1 MNKLKKKNIIIP
13 IILVLFLITI
23 SFLSSKNTKPQTQ
36 MMYKDFISEVQKGNV
51 AEVYITNKETMQF
64 KLKNGSILTTENPR
78 TLTLKENLLIS
89 GVKVYERSINQ
100 SLETIILATIVVSL
114 ISAFI
119 YLTTKNSKSKGG
131 AFRLS
136 KIETEAVTETGIT
149 FENIAG
155 NEEAKESIK
164 ELVDFIKAPEKY
176 AKFKARMPRGVI
188 LYGPPGT
195 GKTLIAKALA
205 SEANVPF
212 FAVNGSDFVQ
222 IYVGV
227 GAGRIRDLFKK
238 AKEKGKAVIFIDEID
253 AIGKKRSM
261 RADSGSDERDQTLNA
276 LLSEMSGF
284 NSSDGIVVIAATN
297 RLDTLD
303 EALLRPGR
311 FDRHI
316 EVNLPDVKDREKIL
330 NLYLKDKPLAEDVDI
345 SKIAKTTVYFSGAKL
360 ENLVNEAA
368 IIAAKENSPNITME
382 HLDRALS
389 IVIAGAEKKNKDVI
403 SELDRKITAYHEAG
417 HALISKITGN
427 SSVRKITI
435 IPSTKGAGGY
445 TLTVPKDTNYQT
457 KKMLLDTIK
466 IYLAG
471 RAAEEIIFGKDNITT
486 GASNDIKKVTEIIIS
501 MIKDFGMFE
510 NSGLLSYSVIQE
522 NSYIDMKQIVDAA
535 NDIVKKL
542 YNEVLDMLNENIE
555 KLHRL
560 SNELLEKETIYEEEI
575 DYILQ

>member
-1 MNKLKKKNIIIP
+1 MNRLKNKNILIP
-13 IILVLFLITI
+13 ILLLVFVLII
-23 SFLSSKNTKPQTQ
+23 AFFSFKNSKPHSEI
-36 MMYKDFISEVQKGNV
+36 MYKDFIEEVQKGNV
-51 AEVYITNKETMQF
+51 TDVYITNRETMEF
-64 KLKNGSILTTENPR
+64 KLKDGSILTTENPR
-78 TLTLKENLLIS
+78 SLNLKETLLLN
-89 GVKVYERSINQ
+89 GVKVHERSASSKAETVILIIIAS
-100 SLETIILATIVVSL
+100 SLVSAL
-114 ISAFI
+114 I

-131 AFRLS
+131 AFKLS
-136 KIETEAVTETGIT
+136 SIEVDAVTDTGIT

-164 ELVDFIKAPEKY
+164 ELVDFIKTPEKY

-195 GKTLIAKALA
+195 GKTLMAKALA
-205 SEANVPF
+205 TEANVPF

-284 NSSDGIVVIAATN
+284 KSSDGIVVIAATN
-297 RLDTLD
+297 RLDILD

-316 EVNLPDVKDREKIL
+316 EVNLPDVKDRQRIL
-330 NLYLKDKPLAEDVDI
+330 ELYLKDKPLADDVDI
-345 SKIAKTTVYFSGAKL
+345 SKIAKSTVYFSGAKL
-360 ENLVNEAA
+360 ENLVNEAS
-368 IIAAKENSPNITME
+368 ILAAKENSEYITMK
-382 HLDRALS
+382 HLDKALS
-389 IVIAGAEKKNKDVI
+389 IVIAGAEKKNKDVFT
-403 SELDRKITAYHEAG
+403 ETDRKITAYHEAG
-417 HALISKITGN
+417 HALVAKLTK
-427 SSVRKITI
+427 SSSIRKITI

-445 TLTVPKDTNYQT
+445 TLTVPKDANYQT

-466 IYLAG
+466 VYLAG
-471 RAAEEIIFGKDNITT
+471 RAAEEVIFGKDNITT
-486 GASNDIKKVTEIIIS
+486 GASNDIQRVTEIIIS
-501 MIKDFGMFE
+501 MIKDYGMFE
-510 NSGLLSYSVIQE
+510 TSGLLSYSVIQE
-522 NSYIDMKQIVDAA
+522 NSYIDMKHIVDTA
-535 NDIVKKL
+535 NSIVKTL
-542 YNEVLDMLNENIE
+542 YEEVMDLINDNLD

-560 SNELLEKETIYEEEI
+560 ANELLEKETIYEEEI
-575 DYILQ
+575 DFILS